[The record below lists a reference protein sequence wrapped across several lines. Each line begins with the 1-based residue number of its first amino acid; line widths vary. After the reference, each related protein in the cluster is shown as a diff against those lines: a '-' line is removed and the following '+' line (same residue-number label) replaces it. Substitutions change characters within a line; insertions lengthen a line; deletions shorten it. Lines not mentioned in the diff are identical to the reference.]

1 MNFFKFKKY
10 ILEKLQEHKLKVKN
24 VHAQRLLN
32 KNENKERK
40 KYFLLC

>member
-32 KNENKERK
+32 KK
-40 KYFLLC
+40 